1 MKTKNLVIAL
11 IATIFAASSL
21 MANEPALAP
30 KEISSSVAKIITDEV
45 YYPEF
50 AIDEKFEGKVALE
63 VQITEDGKFDVIAA
77 NSVNA
82 ELKDYVSQ
90 TIENIETTE
99 FKNYSGQKVI
109 LNLDYD
115 LKLY

>member
-1 MKTKNLVIAL
+1 MKTKNLVIAF

-21 MANEPALAP
+21 MANEPALAS
-30 KEISSSVAKIITDEV
+30 KEISSSVAKMITDEV

-77 NSVNA
+77 NSVNE